1 MHEMEKRWILAAQQ
15 GNESRFFGYLV
26 KEHQLAVRG
35 YLRRL
40 TKGNAAL
47 SDDLAQETFL
57 SAYKKI
63 TSYNNTGS
71 FKSWLFSIAYRNFL
85 MHMRK
90 NSSNPLMN
98 FPTENI

>member
-1 MHEMEKRWILAAQQ
+1 MHEMEMRWILAAKQ

-40 TKGNAAL
+40 TRGNVPL

-57 SAYKKI
+57 AAYKKI

-71 FKSWLFSIAYRNFL
+71 FKSWLA
-85 MHMRK
+85 M
-90 NSSNPLMN
+90 
-98 FPTENI
+98 